1 MLNKVMLIG
10 NLGADPEIRYTP
22 AGDPIATL
30 RLATTRRW
38 KDKNG
43 ERKDETEWHRVTLFG
58 ALAKVAGDYTKKGS
72 KIYIE
77 GRIKTDKYQKDGQDV
92 YTTGIIGE
100 SLQLLDSRNG
110 ENGQHTEQKPAQSA
124 KPAQQQSSDPYDYD
138 DQIPF

>member
-1 MLNKVMLIG
+1 MSVNKAILIG
-10 NLGADPEIRYTP
+10 NLCSDPTIRFTP
-22 AGDPIATL
+22 SGDSIATL
-30 RLATTRRW
+30 NIATNRRW

-43 ERKDETEWHRVTLFG
+43 EKKEEAEFHRVTLFG

-100 SLQLLDSRNG
+100 SLQLLDSRSG
-110 ENGQHTEQKPAQSA
+110 ENGQYTEQKPAQSP
-124 KPAQQQSSDPYDYD
+124 KQPAQQYDVD
-138 DQIPF
+138 DDISIPF

>member
-30 RLATTRRW
+30 RLATTRKW

-43 ERKDETEWHRVTLFG
+43 ERKEETEWHRITLFG
-58 ALAKVAGDYTKKGS
+58 SLAKFAGDYTKKGS
-72 KIYIE
+72 KMYIE

-100 SLQLLDSRNG
+100 SLQMLDSRSS
-110 ENGQHTEQKPAQSA
+110 ENGQHTEQKAPNNAPPAA
-124 KPAQQQSSDPYDYD
+124 GTANYDID
-138 DQIPF
+138 DDIPF

>member
-10 NLGADPEIRYTP
+10 NLGADPEVRYLQS
-22 AGDPIATL
+22 GDSVTTL
-30 RLATTRRW
+30 RLATTRNW
-38 KDKNG
+38 KNKSG
-43 ERKDETEWHRVTLFG
+43 EKQSETEWHRVTLFG

-100 SLQLLDSRNG
+100 SLQLLDSRSG
-110 ENGQHTEQKPAQSA
+110 ENGQYTEQKPAQSA
-124 KPAQQQSSDPYDYD
+124 KQPAQHD
-138 DQIPF
+138 DDFDGIPF